1 MDTFKYNYSVVIPH
15 YNSSKLLEGM
25 LKSIPEREDIQVI
38 VVDDCSKE
46 EEIVNLKT
54 LTHTNLEIY
63 FQSSNHGAGAARNV
77 GLEHVKGKWVIVV
90 DADDVFAPNAF
101 EVFDQYKDSE
111 FDYICYAIQPVNIK
125 MQPVRAN
132 IRSMVSLHKY
142 LQTPNRK
149 NLLRFKY
156 LNLICRNKMVSYEFL
171 TKNKI
176 RFEESMVNNDVYF
189 GLAVGHLGKNFI
201 AIPNILYYTIKS
213 EGSITRKPR
222 TIEREYLFYLQ
233 AQKRNG
239 FYEAIGLKRLP
250 YYRYDFLYVP
260 FMIKKRGIK
269 GAYDFFK
276 YRKEHIEEVKKARKQ
291 YLSLLK

>member
-1 MDTFKYNYSVVIPH
+1 MDMFIYSIIIPH
-15 YNSSKLLEGM
+15 YNTPELLANM
-25 LKSIPEREDIQVI
+25 LDSIPERGDIQVI
-38 VVDDCSKE
+38 VVDDCSTSENVQKLCSLE
-46 EEIVNLKT
+46 HK
-54 LTHTNLEIY
+54 NLELY
-63 FQSSNHGAGAARNV
+63 YSTQNLGAGHVRNV
-77 GLEHVKGKWVIVV
+77 GLDHVKGKWVLVV
-90 DADDVFAPNAF
+90 DADDIFAPNAF

-239 FYEAIGLKRLP
+239 FYEAIGLRRLP
-250 YYRYDFLYVP
+250 YYRYDFLYIP
-260 FMIKKRGIK
+260 FMIKKRGFN
-269 GAYDFFK
+269 GAWQFFK
-276 YRKEHIEEVKKARKQ
+276 YRKEHIEEVKEARRA
-291 YLSLLK
+291 YLTLLQK